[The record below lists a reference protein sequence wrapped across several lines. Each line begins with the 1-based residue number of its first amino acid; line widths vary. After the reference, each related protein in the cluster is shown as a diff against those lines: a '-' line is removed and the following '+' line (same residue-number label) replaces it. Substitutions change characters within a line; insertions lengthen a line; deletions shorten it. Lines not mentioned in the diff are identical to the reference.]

1 MTPTPPAG
9 SPTDEELER
18 LLHESRQ
25 LEDAPEWVIQRAI
38 AAWKP
43 RTAPAA
49 TPSLLDRVLAV
60 LTFDSAASSPLA
72 FGQRSLGMGPRQLF
86 FAVDSHDID
95 LRMRPASA
103 TPGRWELAGQVLG
116 PQVQGRVALIDGHGV
131 RQGDVALSE
140 LGEFRLPPVAVGQFT
155 LTIDL
160 PDTRIV
166 LPPVDV
172 PDVG

>member
-1 MTPTPPAG
+1 MTLPSPAG

-18 LLHESRQ
+18 LLQESRQ

-43 RTAPAA
+43 RPATDA
-49 TPSLLDRVLAV
+49 APSLLDRIVAV
-60 LTFDSAASSPLA
+60 LTFDSASASPLA
-72 FGQRSLGMGPRQLF
+72 FGQRSTGMGPRQLF
-86 FAVDSHDID
+86 FAAEGHDID
-95 LRMRPASA
+95 LRVRQTDAMPRQ
-103 TPGRWELAGQVLG
+103 WELAGQVLG
-116 PQVQGRVALIDGHGV
+116 PHSQGRVALIDRDGV
-131 RQGDVALSE
+131 RQCETALND
-140 LGEFRLPPVAVGQFT
+140 LGEFRLPPVSMGAFT
-155 LTIDL
+155 ITFDL